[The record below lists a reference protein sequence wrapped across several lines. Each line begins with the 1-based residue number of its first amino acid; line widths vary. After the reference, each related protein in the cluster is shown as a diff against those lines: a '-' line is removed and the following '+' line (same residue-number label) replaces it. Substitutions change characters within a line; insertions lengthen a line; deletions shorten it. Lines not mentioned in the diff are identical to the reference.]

1 MDDHPSAQR
10 RLAAILAA
18 DIAGYSR
25 LMGEDEAATVRDLKG
40 HQAVVL
46 PLVGRYGGRIID
58 TAGDGILAEF
68 PSVINATECAV
79 EIQTIM
85 ATRNEGVRESR
96 RMRFRIGINLGDV
109 IHDETRIYGDG
120 INVAARL
127 EGIAEPGGICISRQV
142 FDQVSRSIKM
152 DFQALG
158 PRTLKNIAQP
168 VDVFAIAPA
177 DGGVGPGVAA
187 PNAVDLRQEI
197 RFCTA
202 PDGVQLA
209 YSKIGQGPP
218 LMKTGNWMTHLEYD
232 LESPIWRHLYRE
244 LAKDHTLVRYDAR
257 GNGLS
262 DRTVDEISFDAFVR
276 DLEAVADAA
285 DVTRFTLLGI
295 SQGCAVSIAYAVR
308 HPERVSHL
316 ILYGGFA
323 LGWNKRVRSADQKEE
338 DAALVTLMRLGWGK
352 ENPAFRQLFTSQF
365 MPGATKEQADWFNE
379 LERITVSGDVAA
391 RIFEA
396 VGEID
401 VTAMLP
407 QVSVP
412 TLVLHARDDARV
424 PFEAGRR
431 MAAGIPGAR
440 FVTLEGA
447 TTCSSR
453 PSRPLASSWST
464 PGGSSPPN
472 EYTRASRGGLGC
484 DDGVSNTTFDR
495 TAGSHTTDYAELPD
509 SRRNPKSVFCKLCGG
524 IPSAQC
530 AERRSRSR
538 WLAALPAWTAAER
551 VAFFSSNTS
560 RLRART
566 SSAVSRSSS
575 ATARVLSRT
584 SAAKSRSRSRVR
596 RPGSGAKSSARL
608 APRAPPR
615 RNPTAIAEPE

>member
-1 MDDHPSAQR
+1 MIAGDQVMDDDSSMKR

-18 DIAGYSR
+18 DIADYSR

-68 PSVINATECAV
+68 PSVIGATECAV

-85 ATRNEGVRESR
+85 ATRNEGVPEAR

-142 FDQVSRSIKM
+142 FDQVSRALKA

-168 VDVFAIAPA
+168 VDVFAIAPSDRGA
-177 DGGVGPGVAA
+177 GPGVTA
-187 PNAVDLRQEI
+187 PNAVDLKQEI

-202 PDGVQLA
+202 PDGIQLA
-209 YSKIGQGPP
+209 YSMIGQGPP
-218 LMKTGNWMTHLEYD
+218 VMKTGNWMTHLEFD

-244 LAKDHTLVRYDAR
+244 LAKGHTLIRYDAR

-262 DRTVDEISFDAFVR
+262 DRTVDEISFDAFVG

-285 DVTRFTLLGI
+285 KVTRFALLGI

-316 ILYGGFA
+316 ILYGGYA
-323 LGWNKRVRSADQKEE
+323 MGWNKRARSAAEKEE
-338 DAALVTLMRLGWGK
+338 DAAMLTLMRVGWGK

-379 LERITVSGDVAA
+379 LQRITVSGQVAA
-391 RIFEA
+391 RIYEA
-396 VGEID
+396 TGEID
-401 VTAMLP
+401 VTPLLP
-407 QVSVP
+407 RVSVP
-412 TLVLHARDDARV
+412 TLVLHARDEARV

-440 FVTLEGA
+440 FVALPGRNHLFLETEPAFGQFVEQTRA
-447 TTCSSR
+447 F
-453 PSRPLASSWST
+453 LAS
-464 PGGSSPPN
+464 
-472 EYTRASRGGLGC
+472 
-484 DDGVSNTTFDR
+484 
-495 TAGSHTTDYAELPD
+495 
-509 SRRNPKSVFCKLCGG
+509 
-524 IPSAQC
+524 
-530 AERRSRSR
+530 
-538 WLAALPAWTAAER
+538 
-551 VAFFSSNTS
+551 
-560 RLRART
+560 
-566 SSAVSRSSS
+566 
-575 ATARVLSRT
+575 
-584 SAAKSRSRSRVR
+584 
-596 RPGSGAKSSARL
+596 
-608 APRAPPR
+608 
-615 RNPTAIAEPE
+615 